1 MVYDT
6 SKIFI
11 NNICRKFKN
20 LSGIPS
26 GSVALFALSD
36 VSLSLSSFL
45 QAGGKSKLKEHG
57 KTFSSMFTT
66 LGWFL

>member
-1 MVYDT
+1 MILLRYLST
-6 SKIFI
+6 TTAENLI
-11 NNICRKFKN
+11 N

-26 GSVALFALSD
+26 GPATLFALRD
-36 VSLSLSSFL
+36 LGILFILSL

-57 KTFSSMFTT
+57 KTFSFMFTT

>member
-1 MVYDT
+1 MILVKYLST
-6 SKIFI
+6 TFAESL
-11 NNICRKFKN
+11 KN